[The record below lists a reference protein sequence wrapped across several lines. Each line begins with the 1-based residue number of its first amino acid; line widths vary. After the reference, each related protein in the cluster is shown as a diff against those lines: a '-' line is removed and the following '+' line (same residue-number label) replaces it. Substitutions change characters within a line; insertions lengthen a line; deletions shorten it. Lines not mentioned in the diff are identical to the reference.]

1 MFVCM
6 HVVIIIIIILLDVE
20 RKSMFEEQRIKF
32 TDSVPDVREYQIE
45 GTSL

>member
-1 MFVCM
+1 M
-6 HVVIIIIIILLDVE
+6 HVCLHACGDNNIILLDVE